1 MMHRAHRDA
10 FLSSLR
16 DVEWRG
22 LSHTYAIC
30 VPVMGGGGCVCVCVG
45 GGGGGGSLCGGGGGG
60 CRCVHGQGIQPVC
73 VSGLTREFFI
83 FMDAAETE
91 RFVSE

>member
-30 VPVMGGGGCVCVCVG
+30 VPVMGGGGCVCVCV
-45 GGGGGGSLCGGGGGG
+45 CGGGGL
-60 CRCVHGQGIQPVC
+60 CVVGAEAVVGAC
-73 VSGLTREFFI
+73 
-83 FMDAAETE
+83 MDRAFNQSAL
-91 RFVSE
+91 VD